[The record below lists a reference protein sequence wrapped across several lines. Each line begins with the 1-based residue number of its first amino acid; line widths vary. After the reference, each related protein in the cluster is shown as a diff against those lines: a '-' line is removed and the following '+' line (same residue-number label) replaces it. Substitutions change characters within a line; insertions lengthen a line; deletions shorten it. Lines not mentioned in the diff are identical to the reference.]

1 MHSIHTLFKRLNSG
15 VAGNVRGI
23 LLMVIGTFL
32 STTYLVFIRLLSRD
46 LPIVE
51 ILFLRYV
58 FTLVAIMPWVLRT
71 GVGATF
77 RTKRLGFHG
86 MRGVVVVVSTMAWY
100 YGISLVPL
108 AEALALNCLAAI
120 FVTVGAVLFL
130 GETAG
135 VWRWSAVC
143 VGLFGAWIIL
153 RPGLQVVSAGSMI
166 ILFSALGW
174 GATMLFMKALSRT
187 EKPITIVV
195 YLYVFS
201 ILFSSVPT
209 IFAWVTPT
217 PTQLALFAAIGVLSS
232 VGHLAVAQAFKEG
245 EASAIVPAD
254 FTRLAWA
261 AFLGYAVFDEVPDI
275 WTIVGAIVIFA
286 STTLI
291 AYRESRSK
299 KSLTAP

>member
-1 MHSIHTLFKRLNSG
+1 MRSIHTVFKSLNSR
-15 VAGNVRGI
+15 VAGNVRGL

-32 STTYLVFIRLLSRD
+32 STTYLVFIRILGRD

-86 MRGVVVVVSTMAWY
+86 MRGVVVVISTMAWY
-100 YGISLVPL
+100 YGISVVPL

-187 EKPITIVV
+187 ETSTTIVV

-209 IFAWVTPT
+209 MFAWVTPT
-217 PTQLALFAAIGVLSS
+217 PTQLVWFAAIGVLSS

-261 AFLGYAVFDEVPDI
+261 AFLGYVVFDEVPDI

-299 KSLTAP
+299 KSLTDP

>member
-1 MHSIHTLFKRLNSG
+1 MRSIHTVFKSLNSR
-15 VAGNVRGI
+15 VAGNVRGL

-32 STTYLVFIRLLSRD
+32 STTYLVFIRILGRD

-86 MRGVVVVVSTMAWY
+86 MRGVVVVISTMAWY
-100 YGISLVPL
+100 YGISVVPL

-174 GATMLFMKALSRT
+174 GATMLFMKVLSRT

-232 VGHLAVAQAFKEG
+232 VGHMAIAQAFKEG

>member
-1 MHSIHTLFKRLNSG
+1 MRSIHTLFKWLNSG
-15 VAGNVRGI
+15 VSGNVRGI
-23 LLMVIGTFL
+23 LLMAIGTFL

-51 ILFLRYV
+51 ILFLRYL
-58 FTLVAIMPWVLRT
+58 FTLVAIMPWVLRA
-71 GVGATF
+71 GVGTTF

-86 MRGVVVVVSTMAWY
+86 LRGVVVVVSTMAWY
-100 YGISLVPL
+100 YGISVVPL

-120 FVTVGAVLFL
+120 FVTIGAVLFL

-135 VWRWSAVC
+135 IWRWSAVC

-153 RPGLQVVSAGSMI
+153 RPGLQVVSTGSMI

-187 EKPITIVV
+187 ETPITIVV
-195 YLYVFS
+195 YLYIFS

-209 IFAWVTPT
+209 MFAWVTPT
-217 PTQLALFAAIGVLSS
+217 PTQLVWFAAIGVLSS

-261 AFLGYAVFDEVPDI
+261 AFLGYVVFDEVPDI

-299 KSLTAP
+299 KPLTAP

>member
-1 MHSIHTLFKRLNSG
+1 
-15 VAGNVRGI
+15 
-23 LLMVIGTFL
+23 
-32 STTYLVFIRLLSRD
+32 
-46 LPIVE
+46 
-51 ILFLRYV
+51 
-58 FTLVAIMPWVLRT
+58 
-71 GVGATF
+71 
-77 RTKRLGFHG
+77 
-86 MRGVVVVVSTMAWY
+86 MRGVVVVISTMAWY
-100 YGISLVPL
+100 YGISVVPL

-153 RPGLQVVSAGSMI
+153 RPGLQVVSAGSLI
-166 ILFSALGW
+166 ILFSALCL
-174 GATMLFMKALSRT
+174 GATLVFIKVLSRSG
-187 EKPITIVV
+187 KPITIVG

-201 ILFSSVPT
+201 LPFSSVPT

-232 VGHLAVAQAFKEG
+232 VGHMAIAQAFKEG

-299 KSLTAP
+299 KPLTAP

>member
-1 MHSIHTLFKRLNSG
+1 MRSIHTVFKSLNSR
-15 VAGNVRGI
+15 VAGNVRGL

-32 STTYLVFIRLLSRD
+32 STTYLVFIRILGRD

-86 MRGVVVVVSTMAWY
+86 MRGVVVVISTMAWY
-100 YGISLVPL
+100 YGISVVPL

-261 AFLGYAVFDEVPDI
+261 AFLGYVVFDEVPDI

-299 KSLTAP
+299 ISLTAP

>member
-1 MHSIHTLFKRLNSG
+1 MRSIHTVFKSLNSR
-15 VAGNVRGI
+15 VAGNVRGL

-32 STTYLVFIRLLSRD
+32 STTYLVFIRILGRD

-86 MRGVVVVVSTMAWY
+86 MRGVVVVISTMAWY
-100 YGISLVPL
+100 YGISVVPL

-174 GATMLFMKALSRT
+174 GATMLFMKVLSRT

-232 VGHLAVAQAFKEG
+232 VGHLAIAQAFKEG

-261 AFLGYAVFDEVPDI
+261 AFLGYAVFDEVPDF

-299 KSLTAP
+299 ISLTAP

>member
-1 MHSIHTLFKRLNSG
+1 MRSIHTVFKSLNSR
-15 VAGNVRGI
+15 VAGNVRG
-23 LLMVIGTFL
+23 LFLMVIGTFL
-32 STTYLVFIRLLSRD
+32 STTYLVFIRILGRD

-174 GATMLFMKALSRT
+174 GATMLFMKVLSRT

>member
-1 MHSIHTLFKRLNSG
+1 MRSIHTVFKSLNSR
-15 VAGNVRGI
+15 VAGNVRG
-23 LLMVIGTFL
+23 LFLMVIGTFL
-32 STTYLVFIRLLSRD
+32 STTYLVFIRILGRD

-86 MRGVVVVVSTMAWY
+86 MRGVVVVISTMAWY
-100 YGISLVPL
+100 YGISVVPL

-174 GATMLFMKALSRT
+174 GATMLFMKVLSRT

-299 KSLTAP
+299 ISLTAP

>member
-1 MHSIHTLFKRLNSG
+1 MRSIHTVFKSLNSR
-15 VAGNVRGI
+15 VAGNVRGL

-32 STTYLVFIRLLSRD
+32 STTYLVFIRILGRD

-86 MRGVVVVVSTMAWY
+86 MRGVVVVISTMAWY
-100 YGISLVPL
+100 YGISVVPL

-174 GATMLFMKALSRT
+174 GATMLFMKVLSRT

-232 VGHLAVAQAFKEG
+232 VGHMAIAQAFKEG

-299 KSLTAP
+299 ISLTAP

>member
-1 MHSIHTLFKRLNSG
+1 MRSIHTVFKSLNSR
-15 VAGNVRGI
+15 VAGNVRGL

-32 STTYLVFIRLLSRD
+32 STTYLVFIRILGRD

-86 MRGVVVVVSTMAWY
+86 MRGVVVVISTMAWY
-100 YGISLVPL
+100 YGISVVPL

-174 GATMLFMKALSRT
+174 GATMLFMKVLSRT

-232 VGHLAVAQAFKEG
+232 VGHMAIAQAFKEG

-261 AFLGYAVFDEVPDI
+261 AFLGYAVFDEVPDF
-275 WTIVGAIVIFA
+275 WTVVGAIVIFA
-286 STTLI
+286 STTLF
-291 AYRESRSK
+291 AYRGSRS
-299 KSLTAP
+299 

>member
-1 MHSIHTLFKRLNSG
+1 
-15 VAGNVRGI
+15 
-23 LLMVIGTFL
+23 
-32 STTYLVFIRLLSRD
+32 
-46 LPIVE
+46 
-51 ILFLRYV
+51 
-58 FTLVAIMPWVLRT
+58 
-71 GVGATF
+71 
-77 RTKRLGFHG
+77 
-86 MRGVVVVVSTMAWY
+86 
-100 YGISLVPL
+100 
-108 AEALALNCLAAI
+108 
-120 FVTVGAVLFL
+120 
-130 GETAG
+130 
-135 VWRWSAVC
+135 
-143 VGLFGAWIIL
+143 
-153 RPGLQVVSAGSMI
+153 MI

-187 EKPITIVV
+187 ETPITIVV

-209 IFAWVTPT
+209 MFAWVTPT
-217 PTQLALFAAIGVLSS
+217 PTQLVWFAAIGVLSS

-261 AFLGYAVFDEVPDI
+261 AFLGYVVFDEVPDI

-299 KSLTAP
+299 KCQ